1 MKIFNPNTINFTN
14 TGLFPSNTLYPSTTL
29 YPQAVDV
36 NGLISNGDIVINP
49 IECIEHREIGKWYIE
64 LEVSTDN
71 IDYII
76 QDAICVVV
84 TKEKG
89 EQPFRIKN
97 IEIGDSIICE
107 AWHIGFDTKNYAI
120 ELSYVLNQDCQYA
133 IETLLLNTVPSNSP
147 FTAYSNINT
156 LSVHSVENMSVY
168 EALLSIAD
176 HYNGILDFDM
186 WQIRIVSSIGADNGV
201 TLAYGKNIQESEIYE
216 NWDLVV
222 TKLKAIGNDGITLN
236 PTWLTADISYD
247 KPYAKIM
254 KFDTDSVENL
264 SLVANLYLAQYKVP
278 RVNYKVKA
286 FIEQGVSLGDTIH
299 VNAEQFEIDASVLS
313 YKFDINLQS
322 FVEVEFGNY
331 RRTVEG
337 AFDTIKSEVTQTTLE
352 VIDTKGY
359 IRSLID
365 DEVVT
370 VGEGGDYTNINDA
383 LFYLAYKYPRFKQT
397 AYPYVVSSAEILLLS
412 GFVMN
417 EQVVVERT
425 NLGFISISSEDT
437 EVTINRSALTYPIVS
452 GGISYYPAFVAKEN
466 ATLPVINCLFNM
478 NTTGAD
484 SNRVGVMCSENSSAT
499 VRSGCG
505 VKMNS
510 TVTNGCFASEGSSI
524 NADGSIFNGAG
535 NAYFAKF
542 NSRINANGITTSGN
556 NYGALAEE
564 CSTININNSTITNSN
579 AFGIQASRGSTI
591 NANSSIISNW
601 NFSGAYSIYG
611 SVINVTSSNCRKS
624 GSDSAND
631 IKVFGGSIIQANSST
646 GGLSQTANTI
656 TSAGIIFK

>member
-1 MKIFNPNTINFTN
+1 MKIFSPNTINFTN
-14 TGLFPSNTLYPSTTL
+14 TGLFPSNTLYPSATL
-29 YPQAVDV
+29 YPQAIDL

-49 IECIEHREIGKWYIE
+49 IECIEHRELGKWYIE
-64 LEVSTDN
+64 IEVSTDY

-97 IEIGDSIICE
+97 IEVGNSIVCE

-120 ELSYVLNQDCQYA
+120 ELSYVLNQDCQDA

-147 FTAYSNINT
+147 FTAYSDIST

-168 EALLSIAD
+168 DALLSIAD
-176 HYNGILDFDM
+176 HYNGVLDFDM
-186 WQIRIVSSIGADNGV
+186 WEIRIISSIGADNGV
-201 TLAYGKNIQESEIYE
+201 TLAYGKNIKESEIYE

-222 TKLKAIGNDGITLN
+222 TKLKPIGNDGITLN
-236 PTWLTADISYD
+236 PAWLTADVSYD

-254 KFDTDSVENL
+254 KFDTDTVENL
-264 SLVANLYLAQYKVP
+264 DLVANLYLAQYKYP

-299 VNAEQFEIDASVLS
+299 VNAEQFEIDASVLL

-331 RRTVEG
+331 RRTVEN
-337 AFDTIKSEVTQTTLE
+337 AFDSIKTEVTNTTLE
-352 VIDTKGY
+352 VVDTKGY

-365 DEVVT
+365 DEIVT

-505 VKMNS
+505 VKNNS
-510 TVTNGCFASEGSSI
+510 TVTVGCFATEGSNI
-524 NADGSIFNGAG
+524 NADGSVFNGTG
-535 NAYFAKF
+535 NAYFARL
-542 NSRINANGITTSGN
+542 NSRINANSITTSGN
-556 NYGALAEE
+556 NFGVLAED
-564 CSTININNSTITNSN
+564 CSTINVNGSTITNSN
-579 AFGIQASRGSTI
+579 AYGVQATRGSTI
-591 NANSSIISNW
+591 NANSSTISNW
-601 NFSGAYSIYG
+601 GFGGVYSGQGSI
-611 SVINVTSSNCRKS
+611 INVTNSNCRDG
-624 GSDSAND
+624 GSDSTID
-631 IKVFGGSIIQANSST
+631 IRVFSGSIIQASGST
-646 GGLSQTANTI
+646 GGTNVTINTI
-656 TSAGIIFK
+656 SSNGIIFK